1 MSILDFYKSEKV
13 ENKIINYY
21 NGLKEPLQIN
31 EDHINTLYEDRKY
44 CKSIID
50 DSNKTEQE
58 KRIAK
63 NSITLMTSS
72 ASNDIF
78 EEKLSEIFDITNINT
93 KHGWDGND
101 EKNNEPYEYKPTK
114 ITTMNYLGTTVNIN
128 DESKNKIN
136 NISPHKINFNNY
148 EANFVIAP
156 IMKDT
161 SEFICIYKFK
171 EYILYRARMEKLET
185 YTSRKVYNTN
195 INKCI
200 ELSKKFNE
208 KYYYWHNPKF
218 F

>member
-1 MSILDFYKSEKV
+1 MSILDFYKPEKV

-44 CKSIID
+44 CESIID
-50 DSNKTEQE
+50 DPNKTEQE

-114 ITTMNYLGTTVNIN
+114 ITTTNYLGTTVNIN

-136 NISPHKINFNNY
+136 NISPHKIYFNNY

-171 EYILYRARMEKLET
+171 EYILYRDRMEKLET

-200 ELSKKFNE
+200 ELSKKCNE